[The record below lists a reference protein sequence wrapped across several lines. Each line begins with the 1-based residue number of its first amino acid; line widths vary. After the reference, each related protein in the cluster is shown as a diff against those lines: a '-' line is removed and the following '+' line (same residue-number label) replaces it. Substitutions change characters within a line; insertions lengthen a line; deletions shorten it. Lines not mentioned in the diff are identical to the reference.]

1 MAEHLQEDGDG
12 VGKVS
17 DFYPSSITCSC
28 CGHKKINLSLSE
40 RMFRCEQYGCERDR
54 DL

>member
-1 MAEHLQEDGDG
+1 
-12 VGKVS
+12 
-17 DFYPSSITCSC
+17 CSC

-54 DL
+54 DLNAAVNLAKADEYAVLT